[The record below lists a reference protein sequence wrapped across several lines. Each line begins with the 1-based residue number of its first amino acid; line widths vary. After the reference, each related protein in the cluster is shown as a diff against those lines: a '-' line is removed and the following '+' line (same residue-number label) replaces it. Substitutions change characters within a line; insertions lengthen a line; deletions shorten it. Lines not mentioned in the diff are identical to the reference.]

1 MRLFASSGKKLRWV
15 SWLRPFRHWFPVS
28 AFVVGSILW
37 SFDIAYWGDFGLF
50 LVLFLAYP
58 LTILVMVV
66 VAAINWRHWHCGLST
81 LLIFFLLSWL
91 VASEGYIAHFG
102 VRWLTGSAKYKSE
115 LLAGP
120 PTPVGELRH
129 MEWDGW
135 GMAGQDTS
143 VYLVYDPQNSLASA
157 ARHNLSGK
165 VPGIP
170 CGVSEVGRLQDHWY
184 YAVLYTNTFWEWCGD
199 NR

>member
-1 MRLFASSGKKLRWV
+1 MRLVASLVNKLRWV
-15 SWLRPFRHWFPVS
+15 SWLRPFRHWFPAS
-28 AFVVGSILW
+28 ALVVGSVLW

-50 LVLFLAYP
+50 LILFLVYP
-58 LTILVMVV
+58 LTVLVMVV
-66 VAAINWRHWHCGLST
+66 VAAINWRHWRCSLST

-91 VASEGYIAHFG
+91 VASKGYAAHLE

-120 PTPVGELRH
+120 PTPASELRH

-165 VPGIP
+165 VSGIP
-170 CGVSEVGRLQDHWY
+170 CGVSGVGRLQDHWY

-199 NR
+199 DR